1 MAQEIKSIRILKAAL
16 AQCERQRDKLRERLK
31 PAKSRPARATKPT
44 RAPRTTKPTRGLV
57 TGRNEALAWLAATG
71 NPDPFASNVFSRA
84 QAQAMVGALYSAGAA
99 LVQVSGIHNEPWR
112 QKTEGGA
119 YADTLMVTPQRGKL
133 ETLTKMLKVR
143 FEADE
148 VDGRDGKI
156 RAWWD

>member
-1 MAQEIKSIRILKAAL
+1 MPREPKSIRVLRAAL
-16 AQCERQRDKLRERLK
+16 EKCERDRDRLREKAKASK
-31 PAKSRPARATKPT
+31 PSRTAKPT
-44 RAPRTTKPTRGLV
+44 RDLV
-57 TGRNEALAWLAATG
+57 TGRNEALAWLAAAT
-71 NPDPFASNVFSRA
+71 NPDPFASNVFSKA
-84 QAQAMVGALYSAGAA
+84 KAQAMVGALYSAGAA

-112 QKTEGGA
+112 QKAEGGA

-133 ETLTKMLKVR
+133 EALTKMLKTR